1 MQLLQIIFHQDCDSC
16 SIEGSSFLYDFSKD
30 FILPILLA
38 ILAAYAAYYIFIKE
52 GKRDKIKEGQIQI
65 QEESDKLNY
74 LSVMVQDIIST
85 SEQQGE
91 HILAFVEELKTNP
104 LDIPLLTFLSIN
116 NLRRITVDL
125 NLEKYLL
132 SYVSHFAED
141 RPKAIKEFN
150 EVIASID
157 MLHEI
162 FKSIP
167 EQLIKAVNYDYERR
181 IRIQE
186 IHSKAHNLLGPLTIK
201 LNATDMKVA
210 DELGTIGNKYMA
222 GFTSS
227 YDLRYFYNEFFI
239 PFNAF
244 ATQYIGKGRP
254 EDIELQELAILTR
267 DGKQNFLHAISENET
282 FRDQFFEDYERVKD
296 AIESLKK
303 SSARLKSN
311 F

>member
-16 SIEGSSFLYDFSKD
+16 SIEGGSFLYDFIKD
-30 FILPILLA
+30 FILPVSLA
-38 ILAAYAAYYIFIKE
+38 IIAAYAAFYIFIKE
-52 GKRDKIKEGQIQI
+52 GKRDKIKEDQVQA
-65 QEESDKLNY
+65 QEELDKLNY
-74 LSVMVQDIIST
+74 LSFMVQDIIST
-85 SEQQGE
+85 SEQQSE

-150 EVIASID
+150 EIIASID

-167 EQLIKAVNYDYERR
+167 EQLIKAVNYDYERKT
-181 IRIQE
+181 RIQE
-186 IHSKAHNLLGPLTIK
+186 IHAKAHNLLGPLTIK
-201 LNATDMKVA
+201 LNATDIKVA
-210 DELGTIGNKYMA
+210 NEFGALGNKYMA

-244 ATQYIGKGRP
+244 ATRYLGKGRP
-254 EDIELQELAILTR
+254 EDPELQELAILTR
-267 DGKQNFLHAISENET
+267 DGKQNFAHAISENET
-282 FRDQFFEDYERVKD
+282 FRDQFLEDYQRVKD
-296 AIESLKK
+296 TVESLKLA
-303 SSARLKSN
+303 SVRLRPN